1 MSDSDL
7 LQMTDYEKKAA
18 FQLNDVLARSNDD
31 PLLLTGT
38 EWKRFACLWRCIK
51 SGLHIPHLSAK
62 HEKWLRSRPG
72 RLEAEKIAQ
81 RMNLTIEE
89 CADLAG
95 AEFEDH
101 E

>member
-38 EWKRFACLWRCIK
+38 EWKRFA
-51 SGLHIPHLSAK
+51 
-62 HEKWLRSRPG
+62 
-72 RLEAEKIAQ
+72 
-81 RMNLTIEE
+81 
-89 CADLAG
+89 
-95 AEFEDH
+95 
-101 E
+101 